1 MIHDLI
7 IIIEKV
13 KEKLTNDSDMLWT
26 NYETAASLKAELEKY
41 ITALKA
47 GKTDRL
53 GNLNMHFLP
62 TSTFQEHSLMN
73 DWTEEYMKLANEF
86 DGIYATIKNLK

>member
-26 NYETAASLKAELEKY
+26 SYETAAELKAELEKY
-41 ITALKA
+41 VTALKA
-47 GKTDRL
+47 GKTNCLD
-53 GNLNMHFLP
+53 NINKHFLP

-73 DWTEEYMKLANEF
+73 YWTEEYMKSANEF
-86 DGIYATIKNLK
+86 DRIYTAIKK